1 MTANKSDEIY
11 GHLRLPTKI
20 DDWEDRAPASL
31 VRLTGNVGAWLAAL
45 EELAQT
51 QLFSAMLRSN
61 TYLWAM
67 DNTDSIW
74 LAVEELAIVQPEAG
88 FMGYPRRRGYSD
100 GVEQKK
106 LGHPTLIREDETRSA
121 RIAGELALDF
131 FNQRCQW
138 VLNANSGRYC
148 ADSPPSESQ
157 LHAVAE
163 EFLRCGVQVT
173 VDDVL

>member
-1 MTANKSDEIY
+1 MSKKDLDEKF
-11 GHLRLPTKI
+11 GNLRQPTKI

-31 VRLTGNVGAWLAAL
+31 VRLSEPVGKWLSEL
-45 EELAQT
+45 EGLAQK

-61 TYLWAM
+61 TYLWVM
-67 DNTDSIW
+67 DGTGTIW
-74 LAVEELAIVQPEAG
+74 IAVEEVAIVQPDAG
-88 FMGYPRRRGYSD
+88 FMGYPRRRGFAD

-106 LGHPTLIREDETRSA
+106 LGHPTLIRDDEARAA

-131 FNQRCQW
+131 FDQRCQW

-148 ADSPPSESQ
+148 ADEPPSEDQ
-157 LHAVAE
+157 LKAVAD
-163 EFLRCGVQVT
+163 EFEKFGVEVT